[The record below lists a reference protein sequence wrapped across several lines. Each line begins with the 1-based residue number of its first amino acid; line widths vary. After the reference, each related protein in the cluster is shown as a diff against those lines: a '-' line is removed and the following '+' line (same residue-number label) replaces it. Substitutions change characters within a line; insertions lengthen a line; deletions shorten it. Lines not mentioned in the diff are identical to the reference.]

1 LEVIMAAVTR
11 NTTPP
16 GAHQPAPDWP
26 NALVANLIEV
36 QRMQLD
42 ALVSWQQS
50 VAAYYND
57 LWDRWACRWAGG
69 VPIDA

>member
-1 LEVIMAAVTR
+1 MTAAAR

-16 GAHQPAPDWP
+16 SAHQPAPDWS
-26 NALVANLIEV
+26 NGLAASLIEA
-36 QRMQLD
+36 QRMQFE
-42 ALVSWQQS
+42 ALISWQQTI
-50 VAAYYND
+50 AAWYND